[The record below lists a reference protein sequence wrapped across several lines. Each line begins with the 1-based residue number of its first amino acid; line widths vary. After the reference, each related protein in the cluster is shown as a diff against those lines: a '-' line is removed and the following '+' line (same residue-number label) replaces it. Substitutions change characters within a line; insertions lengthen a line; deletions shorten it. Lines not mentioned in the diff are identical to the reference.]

1 MRSRHCLREAD
12 PKDGG
17 ACAFPQQRGIAM
29 EKKICPYCDQ
39 PISGMYCKGCR
50 RFVKKPVTVNVTYY
64 LNERHSESEESC
76 QYHGD
81 LLTGKMEEV
90 NKKNSRQPPQRKR
103 PKAVTEKNHRK
114 QSDKGSKIMRRLFIA
129 ILIYIGVCLVVPL
142 AGLVLYLA
150 KGAKQAIPEY
160 LAPGEHTAAVEA
172 DDWER
177 SDEEVKAAGVAC
189 NGSGHF
195 NVTESEF
202 SFAFQACLAEN
213 GFHEWALEQSSYNQ
227 AFGSFSWY
235 ETRSEYI
242 LSEGDAYLGTI
253 SVESDTAT
261 GELHGVT
268 MYTEDEE
275 TFYRMAD
282 AVLMAFEV
290 SGLADGLPDGR
301 AFYEEA
307 CESSEQKTQGQRL
320 QYGME
325 VSCYIREP
333 EDPEFYHMSILA
345 PVQDNEI

>member
-1 MRSRHCLREAD
+1 M
-12 PKDGG
+12 
-17 ACAFPQQRGIAM
+17 
-29 EKKICPYCDQ
+29 KKRVCPYCDQ
-39 PISGMYCKGCR
+39 PIAGMYCKGCR
-50 RFVKKPVTVNVTYY
+50 RIVRKPVEIEVTYY
-64 LNERHSESEESC
+64 LNERHPASEESC

-81 LLTGKMEEV
+81 LHTGKINEV
-90 NKKNSRQPPQRKR
+90 KKEKTRRKPEQKR
-103 PKAVTEKNHRK
+103 A
-114 QSDKGSKIMRRLFIA
+114 DKSSKIMRRIFIA
-129 ILIYIGVCLVVPL
+129 IFIYIGVCLIVPL
-142 AGLVLYLA
+142 AGLVLDLVSEV
-150 KGAKQAIPEY
+150 KQAVPEY
-160 LAPGEHTAAVEA
+160 LAQGEYASDAET

-195 NVTESEF
+195 HVTEREF
-202 SFAFQACLAEN
+202 SFAFQECLVEN
-213 GFHEWALEQSSYNQ
+213 GFHEWVQEQSSYNQ
-227 AFGSFSWY
+227 VFGSFSWY

-242 LSEGDAYLGTI
+242 LSEGDAYLGAI

-282 AVLMAFEV
+282 AVLMAFEEA
-290 SGLADGLPDGR
+290 GLADDLPEGR

-307 CESSEQKTQGQRL
+307 CGSSEQKTRGQRL

-333 EDPEFYHMSILA
+333 EDPEFYQMSIMA
-345 PVQDNEI
+345 PVQDPGI